1 MKIARVKVEYTCGL
15 TLVERATLEVG
26 SGQVHLPPRLVALLH
41 KMEETEVFPVLSVE
55 YNGHV
60 PPVAVSETGGYVVNI
75 PAESGSAVR
84 RLLHSIAYPSKDQ
97 RQQNGRFLHT
107 LAAASI
113 GGAVGYA
120 HSAASWD
127 LQTIVGTAS
136 LAGLGVLL
144 WYAGFEA
151 MKGD

>member
-1 MKIARVKVEYTCGL
+1 
-15 TLVERATLEVG
+15 
-26 SGQVHLPPRLVALLH
+26 
-41 KMEETEVFPVLSVE
+41 MEETEVFPVFSVE

-60 PPVAVSETGGYVVNI
+60 LPVVVSETGGYLVHI

-84 RLLHSIAYPSKDQ
+84 RLLHSIAFPSKDQ